1 MYIVYMYSF
10 YIWYLHI
17 VYVFVLY
24 RYNIDAAYIE
34 YSKDI
39 DFCILTVDRGSTQKW
54 FTLKFRSLLKTPC
67 IHRGVFPRKQIGVW
81 NPLAAPKPK
90 KWGWDPWDQKETGRR
105 ALI

>member
-17 VYVFVLY
+17 VYVFALY

-39 DFCILTVDRGSTQKW
+39 DFCILTVDRG
-54 FTLKFRSLLKTPC
+54 
-67 IHRGVFPRKQIGVW
+67 
-81 NPLAAPKPK
+81 
-90 KWGWDPWDQKETGRR
+90 
-105 ALI
+105 